1 MSILQQK
8 SSIIHPIFL
17 ALFPITF
24 LFSQNV
30 GQIYPIEAIIP
41 GVLITAISIIL
52 WYGLG
57 VISKNYFKS
66 GLVVSTGIFLFF
78 FYGHYYEFLV
88 DIFVNTDISLGHKIP
103 LISFA
108 VLFSIIV
115 SFIIITKKKLDNL
128 TKIVNTIVIVIVL
141 FSVFNIASFY
151 ISNSSEFTNNE
162 LVKTDYFDSNSSYPN
177 IYFIILD
184 GYGHNDYLK
193 KYYNYDNTEFLS
205 ELENRGF
212 FLPEKPTSN
221 YPATITSLTSILN
234 MEYSDKLVN
243 ENGIPNWLKF
253 YEAAKNNKVMK
264 YVKEQGYEIYN
275 LDSGVYLTR
284 HMPIAD
290 HNLCGTNFL
299 VNSEFSTELFRIT
312 MLKPVYGQIF
322 ETEGRERINC
332 AFTTL
337 NEVHKEAT
345 NPFFIFAHIIAPH
358 TPYLFGPN
366 GEHVSPSD
374 LTFGNNKSP
383 KDIEGYIGQLQY
395 VNKKILENVDNILET
410 EKDDTII
417 VITADHGTRYLLD
430 WECPLCSEEAIR
442 ERMAIFSAFYFYDK
456 NYEEIDE
463 DITLVNVF
471 RNIFNTYVDGEF
483 EILENH
489 NYFIRNQTS
498 LVFVDVTDITTS
510 EED

>member
-1 MSILQQK
+1 MAIIEQK
-8 SSIIHPIFL
+8 ASVIHPILF

-30 GQIYPIEAIIP
+30 AQIYPIEAIIP
-41 GVLITAISIIL
+41 GLLITAISIIS

-66 GLVVSTGIFLFF
+66 GLIISTGIFLFF

-88 DIFVNTDISLGHKIP
+88 NIFVNTDISLGHKIP
-103 LISFA
+103 LISF
-108 VLFSIIV
+108 VIIFSIII

-128 TKIVNTIVIVIVL
+128 TKIINAIVIVMVL
-141 FSVFNIASFY
+141 LSVVNIASFY
-151 ISNSSEFTNNE
+151 ILNSSEFTNNE
-162 LVKTDYFDSNSSYPN
+162 LVKTDYFDSNLSYPN
-177 IYFIILD
+177 IYYIILD

-193 KYYNYDNTEFLS
+193 KYYNYDNSEFLS
-205 ELENRGF
+205 ALENRGF
-212 FLPEKPTSN
+212 FVPENPTSN
-221 YPATITSLTSILN
+221 YPATITSLTSLLN
-234 MEYSDKLVN
+234 MEYNDKLVN

-253 YEAAKNNKVMK
+253 YEAAKNNKIMK
-264 YVKEQGYEIYN
+264 YLNKHGYEIYN

-299 VNSEFSTELFRIT
+299 INSEFSTELFRIT

-332 AFTTL
+332 AFTSL
-337 NEVHKEAT
+337 NEVHKEAN

-366 GEHVSPSD
+366 GEHVSPND
-374 LTFGNNKSP
+374 LEFGNNKSP

-395 VNKKILENVDNILET
+395 VNKKILENVDNILENK
-410 EKDDTII
+410 ENNTII